1 MASSKTSDAAQ
12 AFDPSKVDVP
22 DDVAAESAKIDA
34 QIHAVHERKVALI
47 EDDDKAVA
55 KLTETVIAAP
65 AGNDTVQTQADADN
79 KKKGDA

>member
-1 MASSKTSDAAQ
+1 MASSKTSDGVQ

-22 DDVAAESAKIDA
+22 DNVAAESAKIDA
-34 QIHAVHERKVALI
+34 QVRAVHDRKVALV
-47 EDDDKAVA
+47 EGDDKAAA

-65 AGNDTVQTQADADN
+65 VGDDAVQTQADADN